1 MQREISRACRTIA
14 MAAVAGALIGP
25 CLATAQQPHPA
36 AVGDLMT
43 ALVQPRHIK
52 LGLAGSEQNWPYA
65 AYELDQL
72 RETFADLAEILP
84 KYRDLSIPEMI
95 MSTVTEPLTALD
107 RAIQAK
113 DGNQF
118 TAAYRQLTASCN
130 SCHQS
135 LRSRDDRDPA
145 PNGVLVSRSGF
156 PPACQMSRS
165 TAPPN
170 HRNVAR
176 AVEARDARQRKN
188 PRRNAMP
195 TQIGENLEQ
204 RLLLQVGG
212 AEAFGKPVIDRGN
225 KNNQPKNHT
234 TQ

>member
-1 MQREISRACRTIA
+1 
-14 MAAVAGALIGP
+14 
-25 CLATAQQPHPA
+25 
-36 AVGDLMT
+36 MT

-52 LGLAGSEQNWPYA
+52 LGLAGSEQNWSYA

-95 MSTVTEPLTALD
+95 MSTVTEPLAALD

-135 LRSRDDRDPA
+135 YDRAVIVIQP
-145 PNGVLVSRSGF
+145 PTVSSFPDQDFR
-156 PPACQMSRS
+156 PPA
-165 TAPPN
+165 
-170 HRNVAR
+170 
-176 AVEARDARQRKN
+176 K
-188 PRRNAMP
+188 
-195 TQIGENLEQ
+195 
-204 RLLLQVGG
+204 
-212 AEAFGKPVIDRGN
+212 
-225 KNNQPKNHT
+225 
-234 TQ
+234 